1 MLVKGAA
8 GAGVHA
14 VENSTAGDNVV
25 AGRDAHLRRMKEA
38 GVD

>member
-1 MLVKGAA
+1 
-8 GAGVHA
+8 